1 MLSTLSMLSMLSTL
15 STLFIL
21 SIAILSNYVIPC
33 HPICSMDLTSIVNS
47 NTVSYMYVEDSK
59 RGEKS
64 AEGILSRVLLN
75 VINGIIDNERMAM
88 RPVPLNKWLKDS
100 VINGIIDNERM
111 AMRPVPLNKRLKD
124 SVIINQGKETSLCTD
139 SHLSKPASSLSANPL
154 QTLAHHPRMDLVIE
168 SPRALVGDIDIQ

>member
-1 MLSTLSMLSMLSTL
+1 MLSMLSTL

-100 VINGIIDNERM
+100 VI
-111 AMRPVPLNKRLKD
+111 
-124 SVIINQGKETSLCTD
+124 INQGKETSLCTD